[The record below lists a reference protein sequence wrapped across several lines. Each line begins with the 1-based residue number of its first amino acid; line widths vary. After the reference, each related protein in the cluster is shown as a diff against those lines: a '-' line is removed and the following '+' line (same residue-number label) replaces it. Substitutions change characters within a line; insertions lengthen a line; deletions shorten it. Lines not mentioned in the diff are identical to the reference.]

1 MGGPC
6 PSSSSDIK
14 QLSGTRL
21 EGRGGPLELGR
32 CLPVSHASPEPAG
45 FLSRPVGGRGA
56 PPSSPSCSR
65 SFCPWRDSLAT
76 SSAAV
81 QLSDFVA
88 TLSPASQALP
98 APALALGALP
108 GPTHIPSALVCA
120 WLRRATCPPTVHL
133 HSVPSRPRPF
143 TLTFPSLPR
152 PGSSSRLF
160 FRLEFPTSRRE
171 WVA

>member
-1 MGGPC
+1 MGW
-6 PSSSSDIK
+6 
-14 QLSGTRL
+14 
-21 EGRGGPLELGR
+21 
-32 CLPVSHASPEPAG
+32 CLPVSHASLEPAG
-45 FLSRPVGGRGA
+45 FLSHPVGGVGGT
-56 PPSSPSCSR
+56 PSSPSCSR

-98 APALALGALP
+98 APTPGALP

-133 HSVPSRPRPF
+133 HSVPSRPHPF
-143 TLTFPSLPR
+143 TLNVPDPALSWVFLSPLLSFGVSHQPPGVGCLRAAVAAGSAPLLPH
-152 PGSSSRLF
+152 
-160 FRLEFPTSRRE
+160 
-171 WVA
+171 